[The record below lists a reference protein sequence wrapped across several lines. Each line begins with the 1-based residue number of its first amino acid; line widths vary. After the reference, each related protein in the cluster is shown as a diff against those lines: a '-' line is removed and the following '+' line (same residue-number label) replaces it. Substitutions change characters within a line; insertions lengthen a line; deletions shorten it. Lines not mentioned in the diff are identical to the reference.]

1 MVKKTIKYKDFNEQ
15 EREETF
21 YFHLSKANLIELEA
35 RKRGGLKTYLERI
48 SSEQDTE
55 KIWEFLSDI
64 VLMSYGKKSDDGSRH
79 IKNAQL
85 REEFQSSEA
94 FSELVVGLLGD
105 PAGAAEFINGLIPH
119 DLREQVMQMSP
130 APQPPMGPRP
140 AVSEPRGE
148 TSDWNV
154 FEKTGAHVPTES
166 MKHPEPGALSD
177 KPAQRVLTEEEI
189 QQLRPESGALD
200 DQPAAR
206 VLTAV
211 EIREMDAVDLQRG
224 LVEGRYKLPQ

>member
-1 MVKKTIKYKDFNEQ
+1 MVKKTIKYKDFNDQ

-55 KIWEFLSDI
+55 KIWGFLSEI
-64 VLMSYGKKSDDGSRH
+64 VLMSYGKKSDDGARH
-79 IKNAQL
+79 IKNSQL
-85 REEFQSSEA
+85 REEFESSEA
-94 FSELVVGLLGD
+94 FSELMVGLLGD

-140 AVSEPRGE
+140 DAARGDQ
-148 TSDWNV
+148 TDWNV
-154 FEKTGAHVPTES
+154 FEKGGGGPEHVPTES
-166 MKHPEPGALSD
+166 RMQPEPGALGE
-177 KPAQRVLTEEEI
+177 R
-189 QQLRPESGALD
+189 
-200 DQPAAR
+200 PAAR

-211 EIREMDAVDLQRG
+211 EIREMDPVDLQRG
-224 LVEGRYKLPQ
+224 LVEGRYKLS